1 MQLKKILVAVGAV
14 SVLLAMVPMHAS
26 ADDKT
31 VKASAKKGGAKTYEE
46 EEFLK
51 LFQNRSRKQVSDA
64 LGKPVRVGQASK
76 PTGAEATLGRPLDE
90 KKGASIEMWYYEDK
104 VRYDPKHTYKT
115 VELTFVND
123 RCLNITYFNN
133 R

>member
-1 MQLKKILVAVGAV
+1 MQLKHIFAALGAASIFLAAAPMQVVAAEQ
-14 SVLLAMVPMHAS
+14 
-26 ADDKT
+26 
-31 VKASAKKGGAKTYEE
+31 VKATAKKGGKTFGE
-46 EEFLK
+46 EEFLQ
-51 LFQNRSRKQVSDA
+51 LFQNRSRKQVSAA
-64 LGKPVRVGQASK
+64 LGKPLRVGQGSK
-76 PTGAEATLGRPLDE
+76 PSGTESTLGRPLN
-90 KKGASIEMWYYEDK
+90 KKQVDNVEMWYYEDK

>member
-1 MQLKKILVAVGAV
+1 MQFKKILIALGAATFISAVAPQH
-14 SVLLAMVPMHAS
+14 AMA
-26 ADDKT
+26 ADQPAKT
-31 VKASAKKGGAKTYEE
+31 SAKKGGKTFGE
-46 EEFLK
+46 EEFLQ
-51 LFQNRSRKQVSDA
+51 LFQNRSRKQVTDA
-64 LGKPVRVGQASK
+64 LGKPVRIGQASK
-76 PTGAEATLGRPLDE
+76 PAGAEATLGRPLDA
-90 KKGASIEMWYYEDK
+90 KKGANVEMWYYEDK

>member
-1 MQLKKILVAVGAV
+1 MQLKHILAALGAASIFLVAMPLQAT
-14 SVLLAMVPMHAS
+14 AAEQ
-26 ADDKT
+26 
-31 VKASAKKGGAKTYEE
+31 VKASAKKGGKTFGE
-46 EEFLK
+46 EEFLQT
-51 LFQNRSRKQVSDA
+51 FQNRSRKQVTDA
-64 LGKPVRVGQASK
+64 LGKPVRIGQGSK
-76 PTGAEATLGRPLDE
+76 PTGTEATLGRPLS
-90 KKGASIEMWYYEDK
+90 KKQVDNVEMWYYEDK

>member
-1 MQLKKILVAVGAV
+1 MQVKKILMAAGAA
-14 SVLLAMVPMHAS
+14 SVLLAITPMHAVA
-26 ADDKT
+26 ADSS
-31 VKASAKKGGAKTYEE
+31 VKASAKKGGKTFGE
-46 EEFLK
+46 EEFLQ

-64 LGKPVRVGQASK
+64 LGKPVRIGQASK
-76 PTGAEATLGRPLDE
+76 PTGAEATLGRPLDQ
-90 KKGASIEMWYYEDK
+90 KKGASVEMWYYEDK

>member
-1 MQLKKILVAVGAV
+1 MHFKKFLVAFGVAACLAA
-14 SVLLAMVPMHAS
+14 LLP
-26 ADDKT
+26 
-31 VKASAKKGGAKTYEE
+31 VKAIAAEKPVKTAAKKGGKTYGE
-46 EEFLK
+46 EEFLQ
-51 LFQNRSRKQVSDA
+51 LFQNRSRKQVNAA
-64 LGKPVRVGQASK
+64 LGKPIRVGQASK
-76 PTGAEATLGRPLDE
+76 PAGAEATLGRPLNE
-90 KKGASIEMWYYEDK
+90 KKVANIEMWYYEDK

>member
-1 MQLKKILVAVGAV
+1 MQIKKILVALSAL
-14 SVLLAMVPMHAS
+14 SFIFAMTPMHVEA
-26 ADDKT
+26 ADKQ
-31 VKASAKKGGAKTYEE
+31 VKASAKKGGKTYGE
-46 EEFLK
+46 EEFLQ
-51 LFQNRSRKQVSDA
+51 LFQNRSGKQVADV
-64 LGKPVRVGQASK
+64 LGKPLRVGQGSK
-76 PTGAEATLGRPLDE
+76 PSGAEATLGRPLDQ
-90 KKGASIEMWYYEDK
+90 KKGAKVEMWYYEDK

>member
-1 MQLKKILVAVGAV
+1 MQFKKILIAISAV
-14 SVLLAMVPMHAS
+14 SFMSAMVPVPAVA
-26 ADDKT
+26 ADKP
-31 VKASAKKGGAKTYEE
+31 VNASAKKGGKTFAE
-46 EEFLK
+46 EEFLQ
-51 LFQNRSRKQVSDA
+51 LFQNRSRKQVGDA

-76 PTGAEATLGRPLDE
+76 PTGAEATLGRPLDN
-90 KKGASIEMWYYEDK
+90 KKGANVEMWYYENK

-133 R
+133 

>member
-1 MQLKKILVAVGAV
+1 MQFKQTLIALGAV
-14 SVLLAMVPMHAS
+14 SFIAAMVPQHAVA
-26 ADDKT
+26 ADQP
-31 VKASAKKGGAKTYEE
+31 VKASAKKSGKTFGE
-46 EEFLK
+46 EEFLQ

-64 LGKPVRVGQASK
+64 LGKPLRVGQASK
-76 PTGAEATLGRPLDE
+76 PAGAEATLGRPLD
-90 KKGASIEMWYYEDK
+90 KNKGANMEMWYYEDK
-104 VRYDPKHTYKT
+104 VRYDSKHTYKT